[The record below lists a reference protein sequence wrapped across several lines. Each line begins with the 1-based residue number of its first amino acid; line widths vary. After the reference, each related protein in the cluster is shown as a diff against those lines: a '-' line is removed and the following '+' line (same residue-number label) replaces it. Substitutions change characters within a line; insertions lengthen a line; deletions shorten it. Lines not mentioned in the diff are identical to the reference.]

1 VRKVTR
7 RCISLCATIAMVA
20 LLIPGIAGAQVGRNL
35 GLLEPNLASKE
46 ELQGVEH
53 IDEALADA
61 IIDGRPYLDI
71 LALDKVLA
79 TRLSEAQREA
89 TYARLWTPINLN
101 TATREEILL
110 IPGVGDRMLHEFEE
124 YRPYVALAQFHRE
137 IGKYV
142 DDEELARLAQYVF
155 VPVDL
160 NTASEEDILSIPGV
174 GQRMLH
180 EFQEYRPYRAIEQ
193 FRREIGKY
201 VDEDEVAR
209 LERYVTIR

>member
-1 VRKVTR
+1 MRKVTP
-7 RCISLCATIAMVA
+7 RCISLCATIVMVA
-20 LLIPGIAGAQVGRNL
+20 LLIPGNAGAQVGKNL

>member
-1 VRKVTR
+1 
-7 RCISLCATIAMVA
+7 MVA